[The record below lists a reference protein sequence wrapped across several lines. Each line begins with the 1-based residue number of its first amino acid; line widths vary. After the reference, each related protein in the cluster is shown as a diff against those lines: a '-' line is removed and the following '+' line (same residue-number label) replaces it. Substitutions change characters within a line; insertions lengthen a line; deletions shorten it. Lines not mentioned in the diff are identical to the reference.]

1 MDELK
6 PKAAPLPALPKL
18 PKLRRSPLLTDAVAF
33 AALLG
38 GGWAAL
44 WGMELLFRLVG
55 VAG

>member
-6 PKAAPLPALPKL
+6 TNAAPSLPALPRL
-18 PKLRRSPLLTDAVAF
+18 PKLRRTPLLTDAIAF

-44 WGMELLFRLVG
+44 WVMELLFRAVG
-55 VAG
+55 VA